1 MGKSI
6 IGYLQRIGKALMLPI
21 AALPVAGL
29 LLRLGQPDV
38 LGRFFDASWISAAG
52 GALFDNLPLIFAI
65 GVAVGLSDDDNGAA
79 ALAGAIGYL
88 VLNNVSKAIWGIRLG
103 EEIAATLKFDT
114 LGGILAGIVAGHTYN
129 RFKNTKLPEFLGFFG
144 GRRLVPIMTSLFML
158 LIAVVMGFVWE
169 PVQSA
174 INSFGMWVVGLG
186 AIGSGIFG
194 VFNRLLIPIGLHH
207 VLNNIFWFTIGE
219 YNGKTGDINR
229 FFAGDPTAGIYQAGF
244 FPVMMFGMAAIA
256 LAIVVCAKKE
266 NRKAT
271 IGLLVSLAFTAFLT
285 GITEP
290 IEFLFIFLSPLLLV
304 AHALITGISMFV
316 TTSLGVLH
324 GFSFS
329 AGFIDYALNF
339 GIATKPL
346 LIIPIGLGIG
356 ALYFFVFVFLIKKFN
371 IPTPG
376 REDESEEFV
385 ENTAIT
391 GDMNEL
397 AKAYVEALGG
407 AGNIISVDN
416 CVTRLRLG
424 VKDNA
429 IVKDAKLKALGAK
442 GVVRPGKGNVQVI
455 VGTNVQFVADA
466 VKSVLKK

>member
-1 MGKSI
+1 
-6 IGYLQRIGKALMLPI
+6 MLPI

-38 LGRFFDASWISAAG
+38 LGRFFEAGWISAAG
-52 GALFDNLPLIFAI
+52 GALFDNLPLIFAM
-65 GVAVGLSDDDNGAA
+65 GVAVGLSDDDNGSA

-88 VLNNVSKAIWGIRLG
+88 VLVNVSKSIWGIRLG
-103 EEIAATLKFDT
+103 EEVASTLKFDT
-114 LGGILAGIVAGHTYN
+114 LGGILAGIVGGHTYN
-129 RFKNTKLPEFLGFFG
+129 KFKNTKLPDFLGFFG

-158 LIAVVMGFVWE
+158 IIGVAMGFVWE
-169 PVQSA
+169 PIQGA
-174 INSFGMWVVGLG
+174 INSFGMWMVVLG

-194 VFNRLLIPIGLHH
+194 IFNRLLIPMGLHH
-207 VLNNIFWFTIGE
+207 VLNNIFWFTVGE

-244 FPVMMFGMAAIA
+244 FPVMMFGMVAVA
-256 LAIVVCAKKE
+256 LALVVCAKKE

-271 IGLLVSLAFTAFLT
+271 IGLVASLAFTAFLT

-290 IEFLFIFLSPLLLV
+290 IEFLFIFLSPLLLI

-316 TTSLGVLH
+316 TVSLGVLH

-376 REDESEEFV
+376 REEDEETK
-385 ENTAIT
+385 NTKIET
-391 GDMNEL
+391 SDMNEL
-397 AKAYVEALGG
+397 AVSYIEALGG
-407 AGNIISVDN
+407 EDNILTVDN
-416 CVTRLRLG
+416 CVTRLRLS
-424 VKDNA
+424 VKDNG
-429 IVKDAKLKALGAK
+429 IINDSKLKSLGARGVIRPTK
-442 GVVRPGKGNVQVI
+442 GAVQVI

-466 VKSVLKK
+466 IRAKLKK